1 MILLFKR
8 KQAYEIA
15 LELKSKSAK
24 LAFLMK
30 LTKLQYKDR
39 LTAAH
44 AVSFTD
50 SMMMI
55 SQSREST
62 VIRASVSLS
71 SAILI
76 LFQDNIENDYQFY
89 N

>member
-15 LELKSKSAK
+15 LELKSKPAE
-24 LAFLMK
+24 LTFLMK
-30 LTKLQYKDR
+30 LTKLQYKNR

-50 SMMMI
+50 SMTVT

-62 VIRASVSLS
+62 VVRASASLLL
-71 SAILI
+71 AILI
-76 LFQDNIENDYQFY
+76 
-89 N
+89 

>member
-8 KQAYEIA
+8 EQAYEIA
-15 LELKSKSAK
+15 LELKSKPAEP
-24 LAFLMK
+24 AFLMK

-44 AVSFTD
+44 AVSSAGSTTV
-50 SMMMI
+50 I

-62 VIRASVSLS
+62 ATEALDAEASVSS
-71 SAILI
+71 FSAISV
-76 LFQDNIENDYQFY
+76 LF
-89 N
+89 